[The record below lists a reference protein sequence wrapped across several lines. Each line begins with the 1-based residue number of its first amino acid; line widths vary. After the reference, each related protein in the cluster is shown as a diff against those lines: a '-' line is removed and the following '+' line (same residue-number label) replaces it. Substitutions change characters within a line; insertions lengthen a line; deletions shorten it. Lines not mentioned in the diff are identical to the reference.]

1 MIQKLKATELKFEAL
16 NEAKSIAE
24 INQRKIERQ
33 YLQLR
38 TDYEDEVRV
47 RVEFEIKINKLYHA
61 NVSLTKR
68 VKAFE
73 EAQKEEA
80 LESANAQSRI
90 DKLQRE
96 LAGLKSV
103 LQHRDV
109 QLEGLTGTVDT
120 MSSAQQ

>member
-1 MIQKLKATELKFEAL
+1 MASIFLAVSIKVSPFERL
-16 NEAKSIAE
+16 LPPEEKSITSAPS
-24 INQRKIERQ
+24 
-33 YLQLR
+33 LR
-38 TDYEDEVRV
+38 AAREKLVRV

-68 VKAFE
+68 VKGFE

-80 LESANAQSRI
+80 ISSANSQSRI
-90 DKLQRE
+90 EKLQRE

-109 QLEGLTGTVDT
+109 QLEGLNGSLDSMV
-120 MSSAQQ
+120 SA